1 MSSEPLHEAYR
12 LIREGSKDEARR
24 LLVPFVR
31 TDPLNADAWWLLANA
46 LEEPGKQRRALEKVL
61 ELRPDDERAQRMYD
75 RILLDAEPARA
86 AAPPPAAPAIEF
98 DPTAVFEEEEGFESY
113 PDEELP
119 PFEEV
124 RVHKSGG
131 SSIGTIILAIIGLVT
146 ILGCALCV
154 LTLTVAAP
162 VITRVANEVM
172 LTVTV
177 MPEFQ
182 SLARL
187 ASTPTAPTSFTIP
200 DDLKMQGVIE
210 LGQTVQG
217 ALDGIT
223 DDGWA
228 FVLNDTQP
236 IIIELSATDSQLDP
250 HLYVYA
256 PDGNLLA
263 ENDDIDGANNRN
275 ARIEA
280 NPVQKGTYT
289 IRVSAFSDGGDYDLT
304 LRRE

>member
-12 LIREGSKDEARR
+12 LIREGSKEEARR
-24 LLVPFVR
+24 LLVPLVR
-31 TDPLNADAWWLLANA
+31 ADPLNADAWWLLANA

-61 ELRPDDERAQRMYD
+61 ELRPDDDRAQRMYD
-75 RILLDAEPARA
+75 RLLMEAAPARA

-113 PDEELP
+113 RDEELP

-131 SSIGTIILAIIGLVT
+131 NSIGTIILAIIGLVT
-146 ILGCALCV
+146 ILGCAVCV

-187 ASTPTAPTSFTIP
+187 ATTPTAPILPGDLVIVGSIGTGETVNGTVDTFQDAGWTFSADPGEHVTITLNAVDDAFDPRLYLYGP
-200 DDLKMQGVIE
+200 DRE
-210 LGQTVQG
+210 
-217 ALDGIT
+217 
-223 DDGWA
+223 
-228 FVLNDTQP
+228 
-236 IIIELSATDSQLDP
+236 
-250 HLYVYA
+250 
-256 PDGNLLA
+256 LLA
-263 ENDDIDGANNRN
+263 ENDDINIETNHNSQIELTLTDGG
-275 ARIEA
+275 
-280 NPVQKGTYT
+280 KYT
-289 IRVSAFSDGGDYDLT
+289 IRVSAFTTGGAYELT
-304 LRRE
+304 LSRS